1 MHHMYPVSKGD
12 QLCPLGFHPQV
23 RWPTR
28 CKRCF
33 RDYKE
38 HGGKRGDDVAASSP
52 SLSESTNARLR
63 ENNTSFDQPIGRS
76 WTSTSNLSTL
86 NASETSKTPTPKRPS
101 SWTSTPDLDE
111 SASQSRVD
119 VVVNLALPRRRH
131 TTMFDTSPVEESV
144 TLKRPPLPPSS
155 KEAPEDLVILRTD
168 SLAERARKM
177 QLKKQNSV
185 ERESSR
191 EKSIPRT
198 IEKEKSPS
206 ADKAK
211 TKLDKKEKDDLAKSK
226 DVQFLIQIKDN
237 HKPKRKVDD
246 MSITTDTT
254 DTTLID
260 HTQDLDFHEQIET
273 LKRDLEQAKARAERA
288 ERDKS
293 DILLRRLASMDT
305 VSNRTAASEALKLQQ
320 KVNDLNQQ
328 LEDLKDDKKYLS
340 VKVKEL
346 EQDLNLRPTK
356 IIEDELKKKLQVAEQ
371 LCEELMDENEDMKK
385 ELRNMENEIDEMQ
398 DNFREDQA
406 DEYSTIKKELEQATK
421 NCRIL
426 SFKFKKSE
434 RKIEQL
440 EQEKQSLASQVNN
453 DLLNK
458 VKKLEDELRISN
470 EATRQLQ
477 SEVENTQKAVGKGK
491 TPSLGVIGKSTS
503 ADAKYS
509 RASLTRGGSQED
521 PVQLM
526 RDLQDSLERETDI
539 REQLKFAEEETAHT
553 DSYTQTHFTNM
564 WNLENRG
571 TQTDEADSLTIQ
583 IPRSTQT
590 ISIETNSVET
600 AIEVEF
606 LENHCQFRECTSL
619 RSVNDIESIDDVS
632 KCLIEVATQT
642 ESSLKVT
649 NFQMQPFVQPA
660 NQYLLPNLIS
670 SKLLAVAGRK
680 LSPTPPSARL
690 SLEAPLDK
698 DEGISDEEDP
708 AELRVLLELNEQ
720 ESSQLRRKVEEL
732 ETNNETSKKQIKEL
746 QDKLKQSTGKQQ
758 QTTSKLP
765 TFLSKTTA
773 ADKES
778 DKKLKDLEKI
788 VADLKKQITEKD
800 KALEKLQ
807 TTAKTKTKEPLSDA
821 QNVDLKRQLESVE
834 LEASVLRTKVL
845 SMEQDND
852 KLANENKKLALHA
865 ARLSRKDSTGDKD
878 KNLEIVKLKDSVTK
892 LEKTKSELENK
903 LRTILEAPVDKLP
916 QRTPKNFSDS
926 STKMQLQ
933 KIIGE
938 QEDEIKE
945 MRAIVLRT
953 GANQVQ
959 KLEEENKS
967 ATKELKDVKT
977 KIKNLEERISKQDT
991 VIKTSEA
998 TKTLLENQIKF
1009 DQEKYLKLEKDYDKE
1024 KKERARWESKVSD
1037 LDGDLLANKK
1047 SFEKIKANLEKEI
1060 ANLKSKSDSGDTV
1073 PSKKVQE
1080 LKKRNDELQVELD
1093 REKKHYTELNGK
1105 FEHLEEEHLFV
1116 KAELTTQ
1123 KENLQAELVTTK
1135 SKMMN
1140 FEADLTKITKEK
1152 EELNKKLTQSQQ
1164 KVGDFEGK
1172 GVKSSALE
1180 LENNRLKSNLAD
1192 KEQEFRNL
1200 KLETEMNKDVNDQM
1214 KKELDDLRK
1223 KLSDFE
1229 RVNKAQSSLNDHSS
1243 NLELEIKKLRQ
1254 KLETTE
1260 ISAKSEVAATRLRYE
1275 QQVKNLHTELNSLQR
1290 QCERFKRDR
1299 DTFKQLLEAA
1309 QRTIGELKNSS
1320 GRISRSS
1327 INSGDEDDK
1336 SKILALEQQVGCL
1349 EDELSEARLESSK
1362 IKTELV
1368 SEKSIAE
1375 IKISELQS
1383 KLNEYEEERLINSGR
1398 TKIVGMKTK
1407 LELSWQKERED
1418 QQRIVQ
1424 ETSTLARDLR
1434 QTLFEVERERDKE
1447 RLESRRKLELLKRAN
1462 DEELDEGRRKVSELQ
1477 CDLLEL
1483 RDAHAKLR
1491 TANEKLR
1498 RERERYEKERDVTSR
1513 RRLEQDG
1520 EKKVGALLQTVDEL
1534 VKFAPD
1540 LLPGGNFAAATATTN
1555 NNSSSQLNPNK
1566 PIRSK
1571 SRSPSPGPPAIQISS
1586 VLARLAEASEELR
1599 KYQRLCEDEKEREKI
1614 RRGGMRRAA
1623 STENE
1628 TPEMSRHSI
1637 RLSRSS
1643 THNGSLYRKSLSLDQ
1658 SMQQNDQSIWKQ
1670 DDGSMSSMQ
1679 SIDSELGG
1687 MVRDSSMDSRLSAG
1701 STQSDM
1707 PRGPRKKKRGIMGK
1721 LRSLTKGRTAE
1732 SEGSVQGSDSD
1743 VSISSDFK
1751 SSKTNLKGRL
1761 SGMFKRAGSSSRGNS
1776 LERVLDS
1783 VERPVSVTTVVT
1795 NGQAQLP
1802 PAMTPRVRKQTSR
1815 PPTPSGST
1823 PSMARKA
1830 K

>member
-1 MHHMYPVSKGD
+1 MYPVSKGD
-12 QLCPLGFHPQV
+12 QLCPLGFHPQNCEKII
-23 RWPTR
+23 RR
-28 CKRCF
+28 
-33 RDYKE
+33 
-38 HGGKRGDDVAASSP
+38 
-52 SLSESTNARLR
+52 STNQLAGVGRRPRTYQRLMR
-63 ENNTSFDQPIGRS
+63 VKV
-76 WTSTSNLSTL
+76 
-86 NASETSKTPTPKRPS
+86 ASKTPTPKRPS

-111 SASQSRVD
+111 SASQARVD

-131 TTMFDTSPVEESV
+131 TTMFDTSPVEESI

-191 EKSIPRT
+191 EKSIPRS

-206 ADKAK
+206 ADKHK
-211 TKLDKKEKDDLAKSK
+211 IKLDKKEKDDLAKSK

-246 MSITTDTT
+246 ISITTDTT

-260 HTQDLDFHEQIET
+260 HTQDLDVHEQIET

-539 REQLKFAEEETAHT
+539 REQLKFAEEEA
-553 DSYTQTHFTNM
+553 
-564 WNLENRG
+564 E
-571 TQTDEADSLTIQ
+571 
-583 IPRSTQT
+583 
-590 ISIETNSVET
+590 
-600 AIEVEF
+600 
-606 LENHCQFRECTSL
+606 SL
-619 RSVNDIESIDDVS
+619 RKKASRIEDENESLMMQL
-632 KCLIEVATQT
+632 KKMATKAR
-642 ESSLKVT
+642 S
-649 NFQMQPFVQPA
+649 
-660 NQYLLPNLIS
+660 
-670 SKLLAVAGRK
+670 RK

-765 TFLSKTTA
+765 TFLSKTNA

-778 DKKLKDLEKI
+778 DKKLKDLEKT
-788 VADLKKQITEKD
+788 VTDLKKQITEKD

-878 KNLEIVKLKDSVTK
+878 KNLEIVKLKDNITK
-892 LEKTKSELENK
+892 LEKTKGELENK

-916 QRTPKNFSDS
+916 QRSPKIFSDS
-926 STKMQLQ
+926 STKLQLQ

-953 GANQVQ
+953 GANQMQ

-1009 DQEKYLKLEKDYDKE
+1009 DQEKYLKLEKDYEKE
-1024 KKERARWESKVSD
+1024 KKERTRWESKVSD
-1037 LDGDLLANKK
+1037 LDGDLLASKK

-1060 ANLKSKSDSGDTV
+1060 ANLKSKSDSGDTT

-1080 LKKRNDELQVELD
+1080 LKKRNDELQEELD

-1116 KAELTTQ
+1116 KAQLTTQ

-1152 EELNKKLTQSQQ
+1152 EELNKKLTQSQ
-1164 KVGDFEGK
+1164 KKAGDFEGK

-1309 QRTIGELKNSS
+1309 QKTIGELKNSS

-1362 IKTELV
+1362 IKTELRV
-1368 SEKSIAE
+1368 
-1375 IKISELQS
+1375 
-1383 KLNEYEEERLINSGR
+1383 
-1398 TKIVGMKTK
+1398 
-1407 LELSWQKERED
+1407 
-1418 QQRIVQ
+1418 
-1424 ETSTLARDLR
+1424 
-1434 QTLFEVERERDKE
+1434 
-1447 RLESRRKLELLKRAN
+1447 
-1462 DEELDEGRRKVSELQ
+1462 
-1477 CDLLEL
+1477 
-1483 RDAHAKLR
+1483 
-1491 TANEKLR
+1491 
-1498 RERERYEKERDVTSR
+1498 
-1513 RRLEQDG
+1513 G
-1520 EKKVGALLQTVDEL
+1520 EKYS
-1534 VKFAPD
+1534 
-1540 LLPGGNFAAATATTN
+1540 GN
-1555 NNSSSQLNPNK
+1555 
-1566 PIRSK
+1566 
-1571 SRSPSPGPPAIQISS
+1571 
-1586 VLARLAEASEELR
+1586 
-1599 KYQRLCEDEKEREKI
+1599 
-1614 RRGGMRRAA
+1614 
-1623 STENE
+1623 
-1628 TPEMSRHSI
+1628 
-1637 RLSRSS
+1637 
-1643 THNGSLYRKSLSLDQ
+1643 
-1658 SMQQNDQSIWKQ
+1658 
-1670 DDGSMSSMQ
+1670 
-1679 SIDSELGG
+1679 
-1687 MVRDSSMDSRLSAG
+1687 
-1701 STQSDM
+1701 
-1707 PRGPRKKKRGIMGK
+1707 
-1721 LRSLTKGRTAE
+1721 
-1732 SEGSVQGSDSD
+1732 
-1743 VSISSDFK
+1743 
-1751 SSKTNLKGRL
+1751 
-1761 SGMFKRAGSSSRGNS
+1761 
-1776 LERVLDS
+1776 
-1783 VERPVSVTTVVT
+1783 
-1795 NGQAQLP
+1795 
-1802 PAMTPRVRKQTSR
+1802 
-1815 PPTPSGST
+1815 
-1823 PSMARKA
+1823 
-1830 K
+1830 